1 MVLLYQD
8 KERKEKGMK
17 KEKEIEFDLRKTMT
31 KKQWLEKQK
40 AKRNANGFNTG
51 TRDMKSEKT
60 KSRAERK
67 ADDRKTIR
75 EEM

>member
-1 MVLLYQD
+1 
-8 KERKEKGMK
+8 MK
-17 KEKEIEFDLRKTMT
+17 KEKSIEFDLKKTMT
-31 KKQWLEKQK
+31 KKQWLERQK

-67 ADDRKTIR
+67 ADDRREIR